1 MLVGRAPRIGD
12 IEVDGAADRKDTVLK
27 RTLAL
32 LAVTAAFLFIGVPAA
47 MAVEI
52 NISIDTVV
60 TADEGTITVLATAD
74 IPAELIGSSCT
85 ATAEAINQPSVHPGN
100 DLIIASGDG
109 SIVLANVEREAGVAT
124 KTEGTLTLGPT
135 VTVSL
140 RMGPDARFSAGLV
153 VTIGD
158 DCTPPTT
165 TTTTEPTTT
174 TTTEPPTTTTEVP
187 GPAIIIEKLA
197 DPVEYGPDGIG
208 HFTITV
214 TNPGPV
220 DLTNVHVTDDIALA
234 MDPDS
239 DCPRSELPDLA
250 VGDAHTY
257 ACTVGNLDGVSP
269 FTNEATAIGTGP
281 YGTEVT
287 DTDDAVVVPPVLA
300 TTITR
305 PPPTTAPPPTLPET
319 GVPFEQVK
327 GFSIA
332 ALVFLLGGIALL
344 GTSALMGHARGGPL
358 ASASPFG
365 QDGFWFDLTIK
376 PRSETIYIP
385 VRPRNSDTKGG

>member
-1 MLVGRAPRIGD
+1 MLAGRAPRIV
-12 IEVDGAADRKDTVLK
+12 ENEADGAADRKDTVLK

-32 LAVTAAFLFIGVPAA
+32 LAVTAAFLVTGVPAA
-47 MAVEI
+47 LAVEI
-52 NISIDTVV
+52 SISIDTVV

-74 IPAELIGSSCT
+74 IPPELIGSSCT
-85 ATAEAINQPSVHPGN
+85 AAAKAVNQPSVHPGN
-100 DLIIASGDG
+100 DLIVASGEG
-109 SIVLANVEREAGVAT
+109 SIVLADVEREAGAT
-124 KTEGTLTLGPT
+124 TTTEGTLTLGPT

-153 VTIGD
+153 VTIGE
-158 DCTPPTT
+158 DCTPPTTT

-174 TTTEPPTTTTEVP
+174 TTAAPS
-187 GPAIIIEKLA
+187 PAITIEKLA

-234 MDPDS
+234 MDPGS
-239 DCPRSELPDLA
+239 DCPRPELPDLA
-250 VGDAHTY
+250 VGESHNY

-281 YGTEVT
+281 RGTEVT
-287 DTDDAVVVPPVLA
+287 DTDDAVVVPPVMS

-305 PPPTTAPPPTLPET
+305 PPATTVPPPTLPET
-319 GVPFEQVK
+319 GVPFEQVR
-327 GFSIA
+327 GVSIVA
-332 ALVFLLGGIALL
+332 FVFLLGGIALL

-358 ASASPFG
+358 AGTPFG
-365 QDGFWFDLTIK
+365 QDAFWLNLEVR
-376 PRSETIYIP
+376 PRSETFYIP
-385 VRPRNSDTKGG
+385 VRPTNSDSRDD